1 MRKFV
6 GACTEGRKTS
16 STEQLSPQTK
26 NVRHRAPEYV
36 GPQLD
41 QRDVHLH
48 RDYLVDLQTLKQALQ
63 RFLRL
68 RK

>member
-1 MRKFV
+1 VCGGHVRKI
-6 GACTEGRKTS
+6 GRRALPNNS
-16 STEQLSPQTK
+16 SPQTK
-26 NVRHRAPEYV
+26 NVRHHAPEYV

-63 RFLRL
+63 RFLR
-68 RK
+68 